1 MAYDFF
7 NHTDSDIAA
16 VDNGTDD
23 NYNPNEGQ
31 DLVSYYN
38 NIGVYDREDYT
49 IVNETKSDSCSDIT
63 SSHVPETLEEIEQQI
78 DRLKL
83 RWSEVTYLIGQRL
96 KYISDNRL
104 YEEKGYHDFKTY
116 VTLAI
121 KMSENNAYYYI
132 SVFEYFT
139 EEQTK
144 TAGSKLKLIIPV
156 LNKLKRDKDIPENM
170 REMKMKTMRDELYY
184 KICNKTY
191 REAERI
197 IFDIRQKSFMD
208 MTHLLNFQRIKVL
221 KDKIIINEPNEELQ
235 KQIVALLEEF
245 YN

>member
-1 MAYDFF
+1 MAYDIF
-7 NHTDSDIAA
+7 NQTDAA
-16 VDNGTDD
+16 VDIAGIDD
-23 NYNPNEGQ
+23 NTNPNDGQ

-38 NIGVYDREDYT
+38 NINLYDTNDYT
-49 IVNETKSDSCSDIT
+49 IVNETKSDYCADIT
-63 SSHVPETLEEIEQQI
+63 SSHVPDSLEEIERQI

-144 TAGSKLKLIIPV
+144 IAGSKLKLIIPV
-156 LNKLKRDKDIPENM
+156 LNKLKRDKNIPDSM
-170 REMKMKTMRDELYY
+170 REIKMKTMRDELYY

-197 IFDIRQKSFMD
+197 IYDIRQKYFTDMD
-208 MTHLLNFQRIKVL
+208 HMLNFQRIKVL

-235 KQIVALLEEF
+235 KQIVALLEDF